1 MELESEEKDDPGSQ
15 EDTTSTTTIT
25 FTRSEEDTKS
35 KITIICTE
43 EDTSSR
49 CTITRANEDTTSTT
63 EGAGSATEL
72 NILNSP
78 KGSIKTCAIVVQT
91 CTEEIISEDFEE
103 KRTKCQQVGQQPV
116 TITCHVCEGP
126 IREIASNESTSIIT
140 EENHLPKR
148 FSKNRVRFA
157 QDAEN
162 YKSKEKYAQKEEN
175 YDRISVAESVLEN
188 PSLVTRYSDL
198 DSLGEEIG
206 DEEDI
211 NWRSA
216 FNLDDFGYCLLS
228 GFVPTAWDVFSDI
241 EVALVLAEDGY
252 TNSAGLVYV
261 FICLPGVYALNEVL
275 SGYIAGKCQGGIVL
289 VANLSFAI
297 SVLLGM
303 VGAFYVDPLSL
314 KFPGI
319 LIGLRVVATKGLA
332 VFVHTPAM
340 RKIADRVTMF
350 EISSEAPLQLMLL
363 FFLWTTGGPLYL
375 LTLVSSLTVIGKV
388 NAEIYLSSEPE
399 NLLLGKSSLQKVFLV
414 FKNAPLF
421 ASTAFFRLGCGMI
434 AHIPF
439 SGNNDPYRVPFFFA
453 CVLLGL
459 LGHILFYILSFVS
472 LRGVFPK
479 YFGDL
484 TMMEIGRGIVAE
496 LTTISA
502 WGTLGRE
509 RSRC

>member
-25 FTRSEEDTKS
+25 ITRSEEDTTS
-35 KITIICTE
+35 KITITCSE
-43 EDTSSR
+43 EDPSNRS
-49 CTITRANEDTTSTT
+49 TITGANEDTTSTT
-63 EGAGSATEL
+63 EDAGGATEL
-72 NILNSP
+72 YILNSP
-78 KGSIKTCAIVVQT
+78 KGSIKTCAIVFET

-103 KRTKCQQVGQQPV
+103 KRKKCEQVSQQPV
-116 TITCHVCEGP
+116 IITGHACEEP
-126 IREIASNESTSIIT
+126 IRTIANKENTSTIF

-148 FSKNRVRFA
+148 FSKNRVKFA
-157 QDAEN
+157 EDAKN
-162 YKSKEKYAQKEEN
+162 YESREKFAEEEEN
-175 YDRISVAESVLEN
+175 YERISVAESVLEN

-211 NWRSA
+211 NWKSA

-275 SGYIAGKCQGGIVL
+275 SGYIAEKCQGGIVL

-303 VGAFYVDPLSL
+303 VGAFYVDPLSF

-319 LIGLRVVATKGLA
+319 LIGLAVVATKGLA
-332 VFVHTPAM
+332 VFVHTPTM
-340 RKIADRVTMF
+340 RKIANRVTMF
-350 EISSEAPLQLMLL
+350 EINSEAPLQLMLL
-363 FFLWTTGGPLYL
+363 FFLWTTGGPLYP

-399 NLLLGKSSLQKVFLV
+399 NLLLGKSSLEKVFLV

-502 WGTLGRE
+502 WGPLGRE

>member
-1 MELESEEKDDPGSQ
+1 M
-15 EDTTSTTTIT
+15 
-25 FTRSEEDTKS
+25 
-35 KITIICTE
+35 
-43 EDTSSR
+43 
-49 CTITRANEDTTSTT
+49 
-63 EGAGSATEL
+63 
-72 NILNSP
+72 NSP
-78 KGSIKTCAIVVQT
+78 KGSIKTCAIVFET

-103 KRTKCQQVGQQPV
+103 KRKKCEQVSQQPV
-116 TITCHVCEGP
+116 IITGHACEEP
-126 IREIASNESTSIIT
+126 IRTIANKENTSTIF

-148 FSKNRVRFA
+148 FSKNKVKFA
-157 QDAEN
+157 EDAKN
-162 YKSKEKYAQKEEN
+162 YESREKFAEEEEN
-175 YDRISVAESVLEN
+175 YERISVAESVLEN

-211 NWRSA
+211 NWKSA

-275 SGYIAGKCQGGIVL
+275 SGYIAEKCQGGIVL

-303 VGAFYVDPLSL
+303 VGAFYVDPLSF

-319 LIGLRVVATKGLA
+319 LIGLAVVATKGLA
-332 VFVHTPAM
+332 VFVHTPTM
-340 RKIADRVTMF
+340 RKIANRVTMF
-350 EISSEAPLQLMLL
+350 EINSEAPLQLMLL
-363 FFLWTTGGPLYL
+363 FFLWTTGGPLYP

-399 NLLLGKSSLQKVFLV
+399 NLLLGKSSLEKVFLV

>member
-15 EDTTSTTTIT
+15 EETTSTTSNTIA
-25 FTRSEEDTKS
+25 RSEEDTAS
-35 KITIICTE
+35 KITITCSE
-43 EDTSSR
+43 EDPSSR
-49 CTITRANEDTTSTT
+49 STIPRANEDTTSAT

-72 NILNSP
+72 YNLNSP

-91 CTEEIISEDFEE
+91 CPEEIISADFEE
-103 KRTKCQQVGQQPV
+103 KRTKCEQVISQQPV
-116 TITCHVCEGP
+116 TITCHACEEP
-126 IREIASNESTSIIT
+126 IRTIASKESTSTIT

-162 YKSKEKYAQKEEN
+162 YESKEKHAQKEEN
-175 YDRISVAESVLEN
+175 YDRISVAESVLKN

-211 NWRSA
+211 NWKSA
-216 FNLDDFGYCLLS
+216 FNLDDFVYCLLS

-297 SVLLGM
+297 SVLLGI
-303 VGAFYVDPLSL
+303 VGAFYVDPLSF

-319 LIGLRVVATKGLA
+319 LIGFAVVATKGLA

-340 RKIADRVTMF
+340 RKIANRVTMF
-350 EISSEAPLQLMLL
+350 EFNSEAPLQLMLL

-414 FKNAPLF
+414 FKNASLLCIHSILPL
-421 ASTAFFRLGCGMI
+421 GMW
-434 AHIPF
+434 
-439 SGNNDPYRVPFFFA
+439 NDRSHS
-453 CVLLGL
+453 VLW
-459 LGHILFYILSFVS
+459 
-472 LRGVFPK
+472 
-479 YFGDL
+479 
-484 TMMEIGRGIVAE
+484 E
-496 LTTISA
+496 
-502 WGTLGRE
+502 
-509 RSRC
+509 